1 MKLTHERLKQ
11 IIKEELQSM
20 QEVDEEQPTL
30 ESIKAELENLR
41 KQLAE
46 EQPTLESIKTELYN
60 LHSQLANDVVNFK
73 SVKVTDPKNP
83 TVVYDELTAAAA
95 AKLQKNSKT
104 AFEIMDKLR
113 DLLITRDALAGL
125 RSGRVKR
132 I

>member
-73 SVKVTDPKNP
+73 SGKVTDP
-83 TVVYDELTAAAA
+83 TVAAAELN
-95 AKLQKNSKT
+95 KHSKI

>member
-20 QEVDEEQPTL
+20 QEADEEQQSMQ
-30 ESIKAELENLR
+30 EAD
-41 KQLAE
+41 E
-46 EQPTLESIKTELYN
+46 EQQTLESIKTDLYN
-60 LHSQLANDVVNFK
+60 LHSQLAQDGVNFK

-83 TVVYDELTAAAA
+83 TVVYYELTAAAA
-95 AKLQKNSKT
+95 AELQKNSKT